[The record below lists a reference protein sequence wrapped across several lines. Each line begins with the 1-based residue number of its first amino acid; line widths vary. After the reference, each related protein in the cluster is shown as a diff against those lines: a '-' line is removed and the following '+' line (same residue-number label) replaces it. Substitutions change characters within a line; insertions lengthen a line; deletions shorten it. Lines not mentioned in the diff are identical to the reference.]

1 MEYNEVIECDLK
13 KKLEELRKKT
23 MNAKDTK
30 NNILVIKRLLDRLI
44 ENCPEV
50 SKKELLEEF
59 LEEYEK
65 DIQQT
70 KNFEE
75 EFPLILQYRAHKEL
89 LKKYRNNKNE
99 FDQLV
104 REARTRENL
113 EKEGQIGISKDLK
126 ESIIAILRRTI
137 RDSSVGNEHELINNI
152 SLVRTELSKMI
163 KDKLIDEMQRN
174 VSFLNEYGF
183 LDEYISIANQNL
195 QELGLEKLKYYK
207 RYPIPD
213 EKYDEN
219 GNIIKDSEDIG
230 VLDSFDTEYL
240 EQLSPEELIMMA
252 AFWKTKYMEARV
264 KMFDAMSTIHSL
276 NLRDDILEKDEAQI
290 EELDEKMIEAAL
302 RENEVLLHLYRS
314 EGVLTE
320 DMRKQHDNFLRANGI
335 STNKSI
341 EEKVEDIQP
350 EVDRLDIIGAER
362 ILLQCVLMQMLHD
375 KDIKIKAWGV
385 MPDSEVNLENLEED
399 SVAIAIE
406 HDRFRGAYVMG
417 MPKEVLEKYF
427 EGIADIKKLP
437 KFKKIDG
444 IDEKYSRIMSLLYMP
459 SNEFF
464 RKTVKEY
471 YAENPQSPLIANLAG
486 KKPKKI
492 PDNKDDGS
500 R

>member
-1 MEYNEVIECDLK
+1 MEDNKIIDVDLEN
-13 KKLEELRKKT
+13 KLEELRKKT

-44 ENCPEV
+44 ENCPEF
-50 SKKELLEEF
+50 SKQELLEDF

-65 DIQQT
+65 DISLTQNT
-70 KNFEE
+70 EKT
-75 EFPLILQYRAHKEL
+75 FPLMLQYIAGKEI
-89 LKKYRNNKNE
+89 LKKYKNNKNE
-99 FDQLV
+99 FDQLI
-104 REARTRENL
+104 REARKRENSD
-113 EKEGQIGISKDLK
+113 KKGQIGITRDLK
-126 ESIIAILRRTI
+126 ESIMAVLRRAI
-137 RDSSVGNEHELINNI
+137 RDSSVGNERELITNI
-152 SLVRTELSKMI
+152 SLVKTKLSKMI
-163 KDKLIDEMQRN
+163 KDKLISEMQRD
-174 VSFLNEYGF
+174 VSFLSEYGF

-195 QELGLEKLKYYK
+195 QELGLDKLKFYK

-219 GNIIKDSEDIG
+219 RNLIKDSEDIG

-240 EQLSPEELIMMA
+240 EGLSPEELVIMA

-264 KMFDAMSTIHSL
+264 RMSDAMSTIHSL
-276 NLRDDILEKDEAQI
+276 DLWEDILEKDEAQI
-290 EELDEKMIEAAL
+290 EELDEQMIEAAL
-302 RENEVLLHLYRS
+302 RENQVLLHLYRS
-314 EGVLTE
+314 KGVLTD

-335 STNKSI
+335 SSSKSI
-341 EEKVEDIQP
+341 EEKVEDIKP
-350 EVDRLDIIGAER
+350 EVDRLDVTGAER
-362 ILLQCVLMQMLHD
+362 ILLQCVLIQMLLA
-375 KDIKIKAWGV
+375 KDIKIKGWGIIQN
-385 MPDSEVNLENLEED
+385 SEADFENLEKD
-399 SVAIAIE
+399 SFAIAIE

-417 MPKEVLEKYF
+417 MPKEFLEQYF

-437 KFKKIDG
+437 KYKKIDG

-471 YAENPQSPLIANLAG
+471 YDENPQSPLIASLAG